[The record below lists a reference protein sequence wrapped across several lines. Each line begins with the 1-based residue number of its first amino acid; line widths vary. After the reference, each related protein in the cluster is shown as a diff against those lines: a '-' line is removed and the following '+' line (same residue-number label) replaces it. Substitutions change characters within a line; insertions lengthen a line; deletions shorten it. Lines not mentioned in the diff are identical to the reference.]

1 MEIPSVLK
9 RLAAAVQNRKE
20 EDVRLYHLF
29 LTRYP
34 SEYNTNAGYWALARL
49 IREGYFSTILTS
61 NTDSALEFALENIGL
76 QYKVFVAGQDSDEQI
91 VAALEDYDSGIH
103 IVKLYDHRSQ
113 ANCPS
118 FPLDL
123 LPEIQTGL
131 QSYFNQSIIIV
142 GSIDEEQHG
151 ILALHSHEEEGI
163 YYVLPNDPL
172 PNDVVVAC
180 IRKQEKRLDNFLI
193 TGTYGEF
200 NAFFSVLDEYIRDRT
215 GENRAN
221 ITRPLSLEGVRI
233 VLAPDSINNKTSITG
248 AISIFYACSSSKEDL
263 QLQEEI
269 GKQLGFLRKQ
279 KLIDEWHS
287 GKLEAGAEREAET
300 RRRLENAQV
309 ILLLVSADLLA
320 SEDDSIIVRA
330 MERHREGTAIV
341 VPVILRP
348 VEWQET
354 AFNGLVALPDEGR
367 PITSWS
373 NRDDAFLS
381 VAKGIRKIIE
391 NYGK

>member
-34 SEYNTNAGYWALARL
+34 SEYNMNEGYRALTRL

-61 NTDSALEFALENIGL
+61 NTDSALEFALKNLGL
-76 QYKVFVAGQDSDEQI
+76 RYEVFVAGQDSDEQI
-91 VAALEDYDSGIH
+91 VAALEDHDSQIH
-103 IVKLYDHRSQ
+103 IVKLYDYRSQ
-113 ANCPS
+113 ADHPS

-123 LPEIQTGL
+123 SPEIQTGL

-151 ILALHSHEEEGI
+151 ILALHFHEEEGI
-163 YYVLPNDPL
+163 YYVLQNTPL
-172 PNDVVVAC
+172 PNDVVVVC
-180 IRKQEKRLDNFLI
+180 IHKQGKRLDNFLI

-200 NAFFSVLDEYIRDRT
+200 NAFFSALEEYIRDRT

-221 ITRPLSLEGVRI
+221 ITRPLSLESERI

-248 AISIFYACSSSKEDL
+248 AVSVFYACSSSEEDL

-269 GKQLGFLRKQ
+269 KKQLGLLRKRR
-279 KLIDEWHS
+279 LIDEWHS
-287 GKLEAGAEREAET
+287 GKLKAGAEREAET
-300 RRRLENAQV
+300 KKRLENAQV

-320 SEDDSIIVRA
+320 SEDDYIIVRA
-330 MERHREGTAIV
+330 MERHRERTAMV

-348 VEWQET
+348 VDWQET
-354 AFNGLVALPDEGR
+354 AFGGLMALPDKGR
-367 PITSWS
+367 PTSNWP

-381 VAKGIRKIIE
+381 VARGIRKIIE
-391 NYGK
+391 DYRK